1 MKKTFITLLAA
12 GTMLGAP
19 FSTAFAEEQVSQ
31 QEAMDKME
39 VLQKNWNEEQGSPS
53 FLSGDLSDKKVET
66 QKAVKELLEE
76 NKELFKINP
85 QKDLTLKEV
94 KSDHLGMKHYAYTRY
109 INKIPVDGAQFIVHT
124 DKEGKVT
131 TVNGDVHPDAEG
143 NLKGNTKAKI
153 TKETALSNA

>member
-1 MKKTFITLLAA
+1 MKKTVITLLAA
-12 GTMLGAP
+12 GTMLGAL

-66 QKAVKELLEE
+66 QKAVKEFLEE

-85 QKDLTLKEV
+85 QK
-94 KSDHLGMKHYAYTRY
+94 
-109 INKIPVDGAQFIVHT
+109 I
-124 DKEGKVT
+124 
-131 TVNGDVHPDAEG
+131 
-143 NLKGNTKAKI
+143 
-153 TKETALSNA
+153 